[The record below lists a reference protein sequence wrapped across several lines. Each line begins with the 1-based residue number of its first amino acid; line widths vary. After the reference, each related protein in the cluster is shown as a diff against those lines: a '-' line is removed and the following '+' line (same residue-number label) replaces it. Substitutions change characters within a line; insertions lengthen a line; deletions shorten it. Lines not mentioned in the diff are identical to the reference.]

1 MSRLADADRA
11 TLPLGV
17 VLLAPYFLSVFVV
30 PENPDGLLARVLSLV
45 PVTAPMVMPARTAMG
60 EPALW
65 EITLSV
71 ALMIPAIVG
80 MVWLAGR
87 IYAGAILGMGPR
99 VGLLQALRSSG
110 ETR

>member
-1 MSRLADADRA
+1 M
-11 TLPLGV
+11 V
-17 VLLAPYFLSVFVV
+17 PYFLSGLVV

-45 PVTAPMVMPARTAMG
+45 PVTAPLAMPARVAYG
-60 EPALW
+60 EPALR
-65 EITLSV
+65 EIVFSA

-87 IYAGAILGMGPR
+87 IYAGAILRTGPR
-99 VGLLQALRSSG
+99 VRLLQAFRSSD